1 MTDEAKDSIEHSS
14 SNNTEKPPADNDIGQ
29 DIPHWRKQLRYIP
42 LIFLAI
48 AIIIII
54 VIVVEDPPKLEG
66 AEELKDYVKNK
77 LGYLGVLTMGLAGSS
92 VPIWP
97 LPGSWAAFLAGGA
110 GLNPALIGLAAGI
123 GEPLGESTYYMAGY
137 GGQAAVTNVKGY
149 RKVVRWMERHGA
161 ITLFLVCAIPNFFTR
176 AAVIAAGAL
185 RYPYWKFFLIC
196 WAGKTIKSIGFAIAG
211 YYFFEATFDVVEWL
225 VG

>member
-1 MTDEAKDSIEHSS
+1 MNDEAEDHTGHDSPD
-14 SNNTEKPPADNDIGQ
+14 NTEALSADAHLSQN
-29 DIPHWRKQLRYIP
+29 IPNWRNQLRYIP

-48 AIIIII
+48 AIIVII

-66 AEELKDYVKNK
+66 AEELKDYVKHK
-77 LGYLGVLTMGLAGSS
+77 LGYLGVFVMGLAGSS

>member
-1 MTDEAKDSIEHSS
+1 MNQEAEDRAEDD
-14 SNNTEKPPADNDIGQ
+14 PPQIDLSEEFPSWYQ
-29 DIPHWRKQLRYIP
+29 QLRYLP

-48 AIIIII
+48 AIIVLI
-54 VIVVEDPPKLEG
+54 VVVVEDPPKLEG
-66 AEELKDYVKNK
+66 TEELKDYAKNK
-77 LGYLGVLTMGLAGSS
+77 LGYLGVLVMGLAGSS

-110 GLNPALIGLAAGI
+110 GLNPALIGLAAGF

-137 GGQAAVTNVKGY
+137 GGQAAVTNVRGY
-149 RKVVRWMERHGA
+149 RRVVRWMERHGA
-161 ITLFLVCAIPNFFTR
+161 ITLFLVCAIPNFVTR

-185 RYPYWKFFLIC
+185 RYPFWKFFLIC
-196 WAGKTIKSIGFAIAG
+196 WAGKTVKSIGFAIAG
-211 YYFFEATFDVVEWL
+211 YYFFEATYDAVEWL